1 MRGVARTVVGAIG
14 DELTRKSLGA
24 LATQFPN
31 VVESVMPIQK
41 RFKLVSR
48 LAHPANSTVKIREGV
63 VLGRK
68 KFHVMA
74 GPCSVEGEKQLL
86 KTAEAVKA
94 AGATV
99 FRGRAAITIG
109 GGNVQDEKPM
119 AACRSKYA
127 SVIQPN

>member
-1 MRGVARTVVGAIG
+1 
-14 DELTRKSLGA
+14 
-24 LATQFPN
+24 
-31 VVESVMPIQK
+31 MPIQK

-48 LAHPANSTVKIREGV
+48 QAHPANSTVKIREGV

-99 FRGRAAITIG
+99 FRSGALQSQLAEEMFTMKNQWRRVAANT
-109 GGNVQDEKPM
+109 
-119 AACRSKYA
+119 RR
-127 SVIQPN
+127 